1 MLKRL
6 LLLILLSAT
15 ITSCISK
22 RQVLEENVFQC
33 SLPALSIKVS
43 PRLAYL
49 GMVQSN
55 AFSFGTGDSRYSV
68 AHSRHEVYYFVESG
82 SNNKA
87 SRFFIIQISRLVD
100 ANWYYLD
107 NFHERWE
114 NPLKLDQEDH
124 GDRTYKIACLISSL
138 KGGDFAVYLNSK
150 SYFMA
155 DCYALK
161 ILNRIYS
168 QSNMLTLWYG
178 EDCEKFRQRFAETGL
193 NKDQEGDSMIKAL
206 NESFGEVVAFQK

>member
-1 MLKRL
+1 MLKRI

-15 ITSCISK
+15 ITSCIPK
-22 RQVLEENVFQC
+22 RQVLEENVFQ
-33 SLPALSIKVS
+33 SGLPALSIKVS
-43 PRLAYL
+43 PRLTYF
-49 GMVQSN
+49 GMTQSN
-55 AFSFGTGDSRYSV
+55 AFSFGTGESMYRV

-87 SRFFIIQISRLVD
+87 RRFFIIQISRLVD
-100 ANWYYLD
+100 TDWYYLD

-114 NPLKLDQEDH
+114 NPLKLDQEDQ

-138 KGGDFAVYLNSK
+138 KGGDFAAYLNSK

-161 ILNRIYS
+161 ILNRIYG

-193 NKDQEGDSMIKAL
+193 NKDQEGDNMLKAL
-206 NESFGEVVAFQK
+206 NESFDEVVAFQK